1 MSPFFRTYV
10 VRPRIT
16 NIESIEKE
24 GDSYVGICHSC
35 LCCFAPRII
44 LGEWR
49 PSRKKEILFLCL
61 SSVVLI
67 VFSALRATNVGI
79 DYYQFYVPF
88 LKMSTAAVG
97 GFWSVMPIHISQN
110 LDSAC

>member
-1 MSPFFRTYV
+1 MWAYAIV
-10 VRPRIT
+10 VFVVLLL
-16 NIESIEKE
+16 
-24 GDSYVGICHSC
+24 G
-35 LCCFAPRII
+35 LF

-88 LKMSTAAVG
+88 
-97 GFWSVMPIHISQN
+97 F
-110 LDSAC
+110 